1 MFRSCSDSS
10 TASVT
15 KRFVFLYVS
24 FSARLSFFFLFMW
37 SFIQPAICLISIDI
51 TKTQFAQSGR
61 HRKWPFSLSL
71 LVTQRVATSWSR
83 VHLARLPTLLL
94 PPYCSGLIFMKHIY
108 PGFILPELDTSNN
121 RRLRITTRFQ
131 GPGKFP
137 LKSCNKSRL
146 LITLSYLE

>member
-61 HRKWPFSLSL
+61 HRKWSFSLSL
-71 LVTQRVATSWSR
+71 LVTRLQRVATSLVSCSPSTFTDP
-83 VHLARLPTLLL
+83 VTPSLLL
-94 PPYCSGLIFMKHIY
+94 WAYFHEKYLSWILFY
-108 PGFILPELDTSNN
+108 PSWIHPITEDCGSQPVFKDLGSSHSNRVTN
-121 RRLRITTRFQ
+121 RV
-131 GPGKFP
+131 
-137 LKSCNKSRL
+137 S
-146 LITLSYLE
+146 